1 MAGKR
6 KIDGDGD
13 SEGFGVPPLH
23 RIGGAD
29 RRGHR
34 PVQIR
39 EDVRPRNVGADS
51 HGSSD
56 HGEAVEGRSPM
67 GVAPESGVKDLW
79 MPQSGSDLSIYK
91 QMLRLGAIKPY
102 EMPQGM
108 ERLAHHVMGMME
120 MAQASGRMRDA
131 IKCVEILRMLQADN
145 RAMAVEMDK
154 IERLDAGKP
163 TTITGQV
170 SPEVADRIKRIVSTQ
185 RSRSVPA
192 NTEDTN
198 VGSTSEDGTA
208 RPDSSAG
215 RD

>member
-6 KIDGDGD
+6 KTDRDGD
-13 SEGFGVPPLH
+13 SEGSGVPPLH

-29 RRGHR
+29 RRSDR
-34 PVQIR
+34 PTQVRQ
-39 EDVRPRNVGADS
+39 DVRPGNVGADP
-51 HGSSD
+51 HGASD
-56 HGEAVEGRSPM
+56 RGEAREGGSAM
-67 GVAPESGVKDLW
+67 GVAPESGVKELW
-79 MPQSGSDLSIYK
+79 LPQSGADLSIYK

-108 ERLAHHVMGMME
+108 ERLAHHVMDMMQ

-154 IERLDAGKP
+154 IDRLDAGKP

-170 SPEVADRIKRIVSTQ
+170 SPEVADRIKKIVSTQ
-185 RSRSVPA
+185 RARVIPT
-192 NTEDTN
+192 NTETPN
-198 VGSTSEDGTA
+198 VGSTGEDGTA
-208 RPDSSAG
+208 RPDSGAG
-215 RD
+215 QH

>member
-6 KIDGDGD
+6 KTDRDGD
-13 SEGFGVPPLH
+13 SEGSGVPPLH

-29 RRGHR
+29 RRSDR
-34 PVQIR
+34 PTQVRQ
-39 EDVRPRNVGADS
+39 DVRPGNVGADP
-51 HGSSD
+51 HGPSD
-56 HGEAVEGRSPM
+56 RGEAREGGSAM
-67 GVAPESGVKDLW
+67 GVAPESGVKELW
-79 MPQSGSDLSIYK
+79 LPQSGADLSIYK

-108 ERLAHHVMGMME
+108 ERLAHHVMDMMQ

-154 IERLDAGKP
+154 IDRLDAGKP

-170 SPEVADRIKRIVSTQ
+170 STEVADRIKRIVSTQ
-185 RSRSVPA
+185 RARPA
-192 NTEDTN
+192 STNTEDTD
-198 VGSTSEDGTA
+198 VRGESKDG
-208 RPDSSAG
+208 SAG
-215 RD
+215 ADSGAGQH

>member
-6 KIDGDGD
+6 KTDGNGD
-13 SEGFGVPPLH
+13 SEGSGVPPLH

-39 EDVRPRNVGADS
+39 EDVRSGDVGVDP
-51 HGSSD
+51 HGTSNR
-56 HGEAVEGRSPM
+56 GEAGKGGEAM
-67 GVAPESGVKDLW
+67 GVAPESGVKELW
-79 MPQSGSDLSIYK
+79 LPQSGSDLSIYK
-91 QMLRLGAIKPY
+91 QMLRIGAIKPY

-108 ERLAHHVMGMME
+108 ERLAHHVMDMMQ

-131 IKCVEILRMLQADN
+131 IKCVEILRMLQSDN
-145 RAMAVEMDK
+145 RAMAVEMDR
-154 IERLDAGKP
+154 IERLDSGKP

-170 SPEVADRIKRIVSTQ
+170 STEVADRIKKIVSTQ
-185 RSRSVPA
+185 RARIPT
-192 NTEDTN
+192 NTENHD
-198 VGSTSEDGTA
+198 VRGEGKDGTEGA
-208 RPDSSAG
+208 DSGAG

>member
-1 MAGKR
+1 
-6 KIDGDGD
+6 
-13 SEGFGVPPLH
+13 
-23 RIGGAD
+23 
-29 RRGHR
+29 
-34 PVQIR
+34 
-39 EDVRPRNVGADS
+39 
-51 HGSSD
+51 
-56 HGEAVEGRSPM
+56 
-67 GVAPESGVKDLW
+67 

-198 VGSTSEDGTA
+198 VGSTNEDGAA
-208 RPDSSAG
+208 RLDRSAG